1 MDQILQPVEVANP
14 WRRAA
19 VLAAFVAALELVGL
33 VLLSLVVLGK
43 PLVHSLHHAAVQTAR
58 RAPAARRPAAPP
70 PAHIP
75 QVARRTRA
83 QTSVLVLNGNGR
95 QGAAADEAQKLQ
107 VLGYRI
113 GAARN
118 AERSDYA
125 ASFVM
130 FRPGY
135 RPEAVRLAHDIHVR
149 LVTPLDGMLPSQLR
163 GSQLVLIL
171 GT

>member
-1 MDQILQPVEVANP
+1 M
-14 WRRAA
+14 
-19 VLAAFVAALELVGL
+19 
-33 VLLSLVVLGK
+33 
-43 PLVHSLHHAAVQTAR
+43 
-58 RAPAARRPAAPP
+58 
-70 PAHIP
+70 
-75 QVARRTRA
+75 
-83 QTSVLVLNGNGR
+83 
-95 QGAAADEAQKLQ
+95 
-107 VLGYRI
+107 LGYRI

-135 RPEAVRLAHDIHVR
+135 RPEAARLAHDLGLR
-149 LVTPLDGMLPSQLR
+149 LVMPLDGLIPSQLH

>member
-1 MDQILQPVEVANP
+1 VDQILQPVEVANP

-19 VLAAFVAALELVGL
+19 VLAAALAALELVGL
-33 VLLSLVVLGK
+33 VLLSLVLLGK

-58 RAPAARRPAAPP
+58 SAPVARPAPP
-70 PAHIP
+70 PPPVP

-95 QGAAADEAQKLQ
+95 SGAAGDEAQRLQ

-135 RPEAVRLAHDIHVR
+135 RPEAVRLAHDLGLR
-149 LVTPLDGMLPSQLR
+149 LVTPLDGLIPSQLH